1 MKQYAEEES
10 MLTIGITD
18 PGIGWEGL
26 LDAPGAT
33 VNGHQC

>member
-10 MLTIGITD
+10 MLTIGHTD
-18 PGIGWEGL
+18 PGIIWEEL
-26 LDAPGAT
+26 LDVPGTT